1 MAYIDIV
8 QMATNPTLRTR
19 VAAAAAAEGEPDP
32 LGWAEANMWAIA
44 AAPGWADA
52 WDYAEDTRT
61 DNVNPDTGARD
72 DVISD
77 VMILSAVQERRAAL
91 AAP

>member
-8 QMATNPTLRTR
+8 QMATNATLRTR
-19 VAAAAAAEGEPDP
+19 VAAAAAAEGEGDP
-32 LGWAEANMWAIA
+32 TQWAADNMWRIA
-44 AAPGWADA
+44 AAPGWSDA
-52 WDYAEDTRT
+52 WDYAEDTKT

-77 VMILSAVQERRAAL
+77 SMILAAVQARRAEL